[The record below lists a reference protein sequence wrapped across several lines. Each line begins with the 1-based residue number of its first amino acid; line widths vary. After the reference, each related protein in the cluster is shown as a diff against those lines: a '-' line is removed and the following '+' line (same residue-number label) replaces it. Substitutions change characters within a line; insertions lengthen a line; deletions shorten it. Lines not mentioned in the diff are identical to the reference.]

1 MSEFLTNFDQWYDA
15 YEAAAPSQQDALLQA
30 AIAATN
36 ALKPQLIEGFEQR
49 LWQYN
54 FVHRWQRPHCISKA
68 EFLAEA
74 ELFAASLQQSEPLS
88 DEPVDDFPFSF
99 GDNFLDTKNLNLP
112 IVHDRI
118 ESKAQPTPT
127 VTPTWKPPKPR
138 KSALQEASE
147 LPSQKPS
154 SQSKSSKGKKKKG
167 FQ

>member
-99 GDNFLDTKNLNLP
+99 GDNFLDTKNLNLL
-112 IVHDRI
+112 
-118 ESKAQPTPT
+118 QPLHQLGNPLS
-127 VTPTWKPPKPR
+127 PASLRFR
-138 KSALQEASE
+138 KQVSYLLKNPLHS
-147 LPSQKPS
+147 PSHRRAKR
-154 SQSKSSKGKKKKG
+154 KKG
-167 FQ
+167 FNKDHAVCVSL